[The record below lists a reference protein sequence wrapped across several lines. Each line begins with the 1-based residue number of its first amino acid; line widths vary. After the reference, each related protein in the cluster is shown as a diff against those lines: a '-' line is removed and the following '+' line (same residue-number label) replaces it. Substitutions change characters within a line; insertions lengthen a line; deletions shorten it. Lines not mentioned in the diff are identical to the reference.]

1 MNNKKPEH
9 RVSANAP
16 NMLSVAVAPS
26 QCPDTA
32 LDVQFERIYLVPETE
47 DGSDLMKLDEV
58 PFRMPQAAVQ
68 WQTVS

>member
-9 RVSANAP
+9 RVSGSAP
-16 NMLSVAVAPS
+16 LLYMLSTAVAPS

-32 LDVQFERIYLVPETE
+32 LNVQFERIYLVPEME

-58 PFRMPQAAVQ
+58 PFNMPQ
-68 WQTVS
+68 